1 MQKIAPSKKH
11 SSFAVILPKLFLILA
26 VVFSMW
32 IVLVLSGQMFLEYSS
47 TWTGLS
53 LSFWLLLIS
62 VLFGAFI
69 VIDIIIYAHPRLLIH
84 SDILSVDLPMSSSVA
99 IKDGKHIY
107 EFTFPKNVKGGLFSK
122 TYISIDEENVV
133 RLRHQIISYE
143 QLWGKGKIEE

>member
-1 MQKIAPSKKH
+1 MQKIAPSEKH
-11 SSFAVILPKLFLILA
+11 RSFVVILPKLFLILA

-47 TWTGLS
+47 TWAGLS

-69 VIDIIIYAHPRLLIH
+69 VIDIIIYAHPRLLIP
-84 SDILSVDLPMSSSVA
+84 SDNLSVNQPMSSSVE

-107 EFTFPKNVKGGLFSK
+107 ELTFPKNVKGGLFSK

-143 QLWGKGKIEE
+143 QLWDKGKMEE